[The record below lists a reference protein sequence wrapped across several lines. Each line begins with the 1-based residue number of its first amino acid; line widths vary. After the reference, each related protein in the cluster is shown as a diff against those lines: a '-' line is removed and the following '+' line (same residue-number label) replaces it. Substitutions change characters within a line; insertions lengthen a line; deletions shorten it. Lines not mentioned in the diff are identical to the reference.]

1 MLRRTSIDSERGRPV
16 RTIAFVSQKGGV
28 GKSTLA
34 TGLAVA
40 AQQAGEKVL
49 TLDLDPQA
57 TVVAWANL
65 RQHSEPAVA
74 DLSGKSNVLADV
86 LAQAAQSYSVCIL
99 DTAGADSP
107 ATHAA
112 MTASDISLIPLRPTR
127 PDGLAVRRTVEA
139 LMRTQRRFAFV
150 LSQCPTTRG
159 TRASEMSAG
168 LAAIGYLAEPWI
180 HQRADYQD
188 AFAAGQG
195 PTEFS
200 PDSKASDEMRR
211 LWAWVDKEIRQ

>member
-1 MLRRTSIDSERGRPV
+1 V

-40 AQQAGEKVL
+40 AMQAGEKVL
-49 TLDLDPQA
+49 ALDLDPQG

-65 RQHSEPAVA
+65 RQQSEPAVA
-74 DLSGKSNVLADV
+74 DMAGKSNLLADV
-86 LAQAAQSYSVCIL
+86 LQQAARSYTVAVL

-107 ATHAA
+107 STHAA
-112 MTASDISLIPLRPTR
+112 MNASDLALIPLRPTR
-127 PDGLAVRRTVEA
+127 PDGLAVKRTVEA
-139 LMRTQRRFAFV
+139 LMRVGRRFAFV
-150 LSQCPTTRG
+150 LSQCPTTKG

-168 LAAIGYLAEPWI
+168 LSVIGYLAEPWI

-200 PDSKASDEMRR
+200 PESKAGDEMRR
-211 LWAWVDKEIRQ
+211 LWRWVDRETRQ